1 MDTPDWASKP
11 VTRRKHSAAFKDKLL
26 RLCVQPGA
34 SVAAIALEH
43 GVNANLVFK
52 WRRNRQRSGVG
63 AAAVRPAV
71 LLPVCLE
78 QTPAV
83 KRDESGE
90 SIAVSTAPV
99 AARAQRP
106 GTIELEV
113 AGVRLCLRGEVDET
127 SVCSVLRALRQTA

>member
-1 MDTPDWASKP
+1 MDTPDLASKP
-11 VTRRKHSAAFKDKLL
+11 MTRRTHSAAFKRKLL
-26 RLCVQPGA
+26 RLCEQPGA

-63 AAAVRPAV
+63 AAAAKSAV

-78 QTPAV
+78 
-83 KRDESGE
+83 
-90 SIAVSTAPV
+90 VSAAPV
-99 AARAQRP
+99 AARAERA

-113 AGVRLCLRGEVDET
+113 AGARLCLRGAVDEA
-127 SVCSVLRALRQTA
+127 SLCSILRALRQTA